1 MMESTILDGYSK
13 EKAAFYL
20 SPVTHLI
27 TIFLR
32 ARRAVLYGNVK
43 FPTKNTGCLRRCPI
57 RMQNDTEFR
66 GGPCEK
72 NKSLAA

>member
-32 ARRAVLYGNVK
+32 ARRAVRECQISHQKHRLLETLPN
-43 FPTKNTGCLRRCPI
+43 
-57 RMQNDTEFR
+57 QNAER
-66 GGPCEK
+66 Y
-72 NKSLAA
+72 